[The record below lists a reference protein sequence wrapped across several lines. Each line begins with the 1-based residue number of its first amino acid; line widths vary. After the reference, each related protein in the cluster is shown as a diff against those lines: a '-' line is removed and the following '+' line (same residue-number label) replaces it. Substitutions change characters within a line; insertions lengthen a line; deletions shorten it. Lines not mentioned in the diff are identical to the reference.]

1 MAVANTKIRGLAAI
15 AGSLVLIYAYPR
27 ALVAWLGE
35 SNPWTSY
42 LYLYGFGLWFFMIGI
57 WLILST
63 GACQFGRG
71 RDSFWFKVLI
81 GGFIFFASLHAIWIL
96 AAITVP
102 FKGAV

>member
-1 MAVANTKIRGLAAI
+1 MTQAKVRIQVI
-15 AGSLVLIYAYPR
+15 ATIIGSLVFIYVYPR
-27 ALVAWLGE
+27 ALVNWLGE
-35 SNPWTSY
+35 SNAWTSY
-42 LYLYGFGLWFFMIGI
+42 LYLYGFGLWFFSLGI

-81 GGFIFFASLHAIWIL
+81 GGFIYFALLHAGWIV
-96 AAITVP
+96 AALTVP